1 MTRHFVANGALFGLL
16 GLLPGYAEAQVQV
29 SINNNEVTI
38 GNQYLSRTVSVKD
51 NRLRT
56 VEITNKRTDG
66 QWSILHPTKGSEEF
80 TLSVFSEAVEPK
92 VISRAGWTA
101 TVDSWCKDSQ
111 KSGEA
116 KYIVDGDVQSFWHS
130 NYRKDAGTGT
140 DKLPHYI
147 QIDMKRV
154 QTFNA
159 EGQAGLPG

>member
-66 QWSILHPTKGSEEF
+66 QWLILHPTKGSEEF

-101 TVDSWCKDSQ
+101 TVDSWCKDS
-111 KSGEA
+111 
-116 KYIVDGDVQSFWHS
+116 
-130 NYRKDAGTGT
+130 
-140 DKLPHYI
+140 
-147 QIDMKRV
+147 
-154 QTFNA
+154 
-159 EGQAGLPG
+159 

>member
-1 MTRHFVANGALFGLL
+1 M
-16 GLLPGYAEAQVQV
+16 
-29 SINNNEVTI
+29 
-38 GNQYLSRTVSVKD
+38 
-51 NRLRT
+51 
-56 VEITNKRTDG
+56 EITNKRTDG

-111 KSGEA
+111 KGGEA

-154 QTFNA
+154 QTFKSFAYVPRQGA
-159 EGQAGLPG
+159 ENGRFKAYELYVSNSAENIEKPEKPGGQG